1 MLSETEVAGHKTVLL
16 YHDQETGGESVITL
30 LVSIFLISAKIKHF
44 RNN

>member
-16 YHDQETGGESVITL
+16 YHDQETGGESVTFL
-30 LVSIFLISAKIKHF
+30 KSIFLISAKIKQH